1 MNTTPFTDQQI
12 KDAFLD
18 LDLPSEGYNNQG
30 FYMQSEQRIR
40 YVLVTMEHYPEEK
53 TLFTEENK
61 FYDCISFS
69 YKDFP
74 ELTGVTWTVNNPE
87 LLQELIDMDYD
98 TLYQYVETNGYDWLG
113 DDFDHMREYLAF
125 ASDMNDQFYFEE
137 GDICNDSEYMEINK
151 FPWIRDKV
159 KGYKSEN
166 KYEVAYN
173 ILLENALITNDIK
186 KRLEAIEVTN
196 YANH

>member
-1 MNTTPFTDQQI
+1 MNTPTFTSQQI

-18 LDLPSEGYNNQG
+18 MDIEEEGYNNQG
-30 FYMQSEQRIR
+30 FYMSSEQRIR
-40 YVLVTMEHYPEEK
+40 YVLVTMEHYPQER

-61 FYDCISFS
+61 FYDCISFG
-69 YKDFP
+69 YKKFP
-74 ELTGVTWTVNNPE
+74 YLKDVTWTVNNPE

-137 GDICNDSEYMEINK
+137 GDICNDSEYMEIHK
-151 FPWIRDKV
+151 FPWIVDKV
-159 KGYKSEN
+159 KGYKSDN
-166 KYEVAYN
+166 KYQVAYN
-173 ILLENALITNDIK
+173 ILLENALITNTIK
-186 KRLEAIEVTN
+186 DRLEAVGVTN
-196 YANH
+196 

>member
-1 MNTTPFTDQQI
+1 MNTTTFTTQQI
-12 KDAFLD
+12 KDAFVD
-18 LDLPSEGYNNQG
+18 VDLPEEGYNNQD
-30 FYMQSEQRIR
+30 FYLHSAQTIR

-98 TLYQYVETNGYDWLG
+98 ALYQYVETNGYDWLG
-113 DDFDHMREYLAF
+113 DDFDHMREYMAF

-159 KGYKSEN
+159 KGYKSDN
-166 KYEVAYN
+166 KYQVAYN

-196 YANH
+196 

>member
-1 MNTTPFTDQQI
+1 MNTTTFTSQQI

-18 LDLPSEGYNNQG
+18 MDIEEEGYNNQG
-30 FYMQSEQRIR
+30 FYMSSEQRIR
-40 YVLVTMEHYPEEK
+40 YVLVTMEHYPEER

-69 YKDFP
+69 YKKFP
-74 ELTGVTWTVNNPE
+74 YLKDVTWTVNNPE

-98 TLYQYVETNGYDWLG
+98 ALEEYVTKNGYEWLG
-113 DDFDHMREYLAF
+113 DDFDHMNEYLSF
-125 ASDMNDQFYFEE
+125 ASDMNDQFYWEQ
-137 GDICNDSEYMEINK
+137 GDICNDSEYMEIHK
-151 FPWIRDKV
+151 FPWIVDKT

-186 KRLEAIEVTN
+186 KRLEAIEVSN
-196 YANH
+196 